1 MISTYTFLV
10 ALLVCIGLFYS
21 YQYIQEEFAGRGGG
35 GGRGGGRGGVGR
47 GGGRGW
53 GGRGSGRGWG
63 GRGRGRGWGGGWGG
77 RHYPRG
83 SSYYYPTYYQDYDT
97 PDVYIYPV
105 QNFADDVPYTTSF
118 SDYLRWLFGY
128 QVLNQ

>member
-1 MISTYTFLV
+1 
-10 ALLVCIGLFYS
+10 LFYS

-35 GGRGGGRGGVGR
+35 GRG

-53 GGRGSGRGWG
+53 GGGGRGWG
-63 GRGRGRGWGGGWGG
+63 GGGRGRGWGGRGRGWGGGWGG

-105 QNFADDVPYTTSF
+105 QTFADDGPYTNSF
-118 SDYLRWLFGY
+118 LDYLRWMFGY

>member
-35 GGRGGGRGGVGR
+35 GRG
-47 GGGRGW
+47 
-53 GGRGSGRGWG
+53 G
-63 GRGRGRGWGGGWGG
+63 GRGRGRGWGGGWGR